1 MTNEEQKKFSV
12 EQWKFIIFSMIV
24 YMFFYVTRKNLSMA
38 QVEMFEDGVIS
49 KYAIGIILTVHGVL
63 YGVSRFVNGFWAD
76 RLNGRIFMAIGLALT
91 ALMNFLFGCTSLT
104 ILFGIFW
111 VINGWTLGMGFP
123 ACAKMLT
130 HWIHPKELATKM
142 AIWNTSHSFGA
153 VLALG
158 LCSLILGPLGL
169 NWRWCFWVPAALAA
183 AATVFCFFCVMDSP
197 TEAGVPELEIEAAA
211 AHKPSSEITT
221 ADRIRLVF
229 GNKVIWLVA
238 LANFFVYIVRFGFL
252 DWGPTFL
259 KQFKGI
265 PVSKGGLMIIAFEL
279 AAVVGTIF
287 AGWVSDKAF
296 KGRGVRMC
304 VICMLCAALFS
315 FGFWMLP
322 NGGTELHFTVD
333 KAHQPQASEVRTLLK
348 DFDENISV
356 KYQQAGN
363 ETPELVLY
371 TVYTTEE
378 LTGVNV
384 DLNKIKNEKKR
395 AREEKAI
402 AKKKEKLVVYKD
414 DKKKDPNSPQFLR
427 QIYEKREIQA
437 VYKDEESLF
446 TAKLQEK
453 FPDSQVVF
461 LSSYEPT
468 PAPIWLVTLLLMG
481 AGFFIY
487 GPQALIGIVAA
498 NQATKEAAAMA
509 NGFTGI
515 MGYASTIVSGIGIA
529 FIQVHYGW
537 GIALGSIAVFALIGM
552 VLFAMAWNANA
563 TGYKTDPTEEKLVKA
578 AEENE

>member
-1 MTNEEQKKFSV
+1 MTSEEQKKFSV
-12 EQWKFIIFSMIV
+12 EQWKFIIYSMIV
-24 YMFFYVTRKNLSMA
+24 YMFFYVTRKNMSMA
-38 QVEMFEDGVIS
+38 MPEMIIDDINPDGVITV
-49 KYAIGIILTVHGVL
+49 KAIGAILTAHGL
-63 YGVSRFVNGFWAD
+63 IYGISRFVNGFWAD

-104 ILFGIFW
+104 ILFAIFW
-111 VINGWTLGMGFP
+111 IINGWTLGMGFP

-153 VLALG
+153 VFALG
-158 LCSLILGPLGL
+158 LCSLLLGPLGL
-169 NWRWCFWVPAALAA
+169 DWRWCFWVPAALAA
-183 AATVFCFFCVMDSP
+183 AATVFCLLCVMDSP
-197 TEAGVPELEIEAAA
+197 TEAGVHELEIETAAT
-211 AHKPSSEITT
+211 HKPSSEITT
-221 ADRIRLVF
+221 KDRIRLVYC
-229 GNKVIWLVA
+229 NRVIWLVA
-238 LANFFVYIVRFGFL
+238 LANFFVYVVRFGFL

-287 AGWVSDKAF
+287 AGWASDKFF

-315 FGFWMLP
+315 FGFWILP
-322 NGGTELHFTVD
+322 NGGTELRFAVND
-333 KAHQPQASEVRTLLK
+333 ANQPQTSEVRELLK
-348 DFDENISV
+348 DFDKNIAI
-356 KYQQAGN
+356 KYQQSEN
-363 ETPELVLY
+363 ESPELVVY

-378 LTGVNV
+378 LTGANV

-402 AKKKEKLVVYKD
+402 AKKTEKL
-414 DKKKDPNSPQFLR
+414 QG
-427 QIYEKREIQA
+427 
-437 VYKDEESLF
+437 YKDEESLF

-453 FPDSQVVF
+453 FPDSQVAF

-552 VLFAMAWNANA
+552 ILFAMAWNAKA
-563 TGYKTDPTEEKLVKA
+563 TGYKTDPTEEDKALIEA